1 MFQYVST
8 VQCAL
13 FMCHDLR
20 ALYLFKESTP
30 FYLLA
35 KTRAFCLESTVLFI
49 PKVVTIFQETFDVFG
64 LFLKMFR
71 HFRKQHV
78 CS

>member
-1 MFQYVST
+1 MLDTMFQHPDT

-13 FMCHDLR
+13 FMCQEFR

-35 KTRAFCLESTVLFI
+35 KTRTFCTESVVLLF
-49 PKVVTIFQETFDVFG
+49 PKVVTII
-64 LFLKMFR
+64 
-71 HFRKQHV
+71 
-78 CS
+78 